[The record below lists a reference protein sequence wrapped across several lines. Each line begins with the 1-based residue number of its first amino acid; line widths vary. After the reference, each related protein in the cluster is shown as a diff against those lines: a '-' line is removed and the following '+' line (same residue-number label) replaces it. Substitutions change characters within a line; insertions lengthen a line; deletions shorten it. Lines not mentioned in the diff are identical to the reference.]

1 MGFYSGGKGK
11 NIHELKKIIHLLL
24 MIHSMEL
31 LENCRLEH
39 YIMYE
44 SQCNILVYEKNRTGE
59 DLQASGE
66 ATLMSIQESFVLD
79 LPQSRIQDPLRLS
92 IQRNEQKPKRE

>member
-1 MGFYSGGKGK
+1 
-11 NIHELKKIIHLLL
+11 

-59 DLQASGE
+59 TYKLQE
-66 ATLMSIQESFVLD
+66 
-79 LPQSRIQDPLRLS
+79 RLL
-92 IQRNEQKPKRE
+92 